1 MVAWLGRVAMA
12 FMALNKKK
20 SNEGK
25 AIAEKNKF
33 DAENPFKEF
42 CKYKSLQA

>member
-1 MVAWLGRVAMA
+1 
-12 FMALNKKK
+12 MALNKKK

-42 CKYKSLQA
+42 WALLNQDMNNDFAHIQKSV